1 MNKRKIIVVLMM
13 AVALGI
19 AGMLIYYLEMQNAG
33 TETTSGIV
41 DDGNKENVDE
51 IMFEGKKYRYDY
63 GLRNVLFLGIDNEE
77 PFEKKEAGQGGQSDT
92 ILLFCM
98 NPSKKTI
105 QMIEIPRDT
114 MTKIKVYD
122 KEGDFLAEDTAQI
135 ALQYAYGDG
144 EERSCRLMEEAV
156 SYLMYDI
163 PINAYVALNMDGIE
177 EIVDGIGG
185 VEVDGKLLNGKEA
198 QNFVQ
203 ARDKEAT
210 GSNLERMKNQK
221 AFILAF
227 FEKLKDSGA
236 EDKSIYKTLFDTAKD
251 QLITN
256 ISTKETEKFAEY
268 ELLEESQVIPGE
280 MKAGEDHD
288 EFYTDNK
295 ELQKIIINMF
305 YKVVEM

>member
-1 MNKRKIIVVLMM
+1 MNKRKIIAALM
-13 AVALGI
+13 AVVALCI
-19 AGMLIYYLEMQNAG
+19 AGMLIYYLGMQN
-33 TETTSGIV
+33 SGMQTLSEIV
-41 DDGNKENVDE
+41 EDGNKDNVDE

-63 GLRNVLFLGIDNEE
+63 SLRNVLFLGIDNEE
-77 PFEKKEAGQGGQSDT
+77 PFEKKQAGQGGQSDT
-92 ILLFCM
+92 ILLFSM
-98 NPSKKTI
+98 NPSEKTI
-105 QMIEIPRDT
+105 RMIEIPRDT
-114 MTKIKVYD
+114 MTRIKVYD
-122 KEGDFLAEDTAQI
+122 KDGDFLTEDTAQI

-144 EERSCRLMEEAV
+144 EERSCRLAEEAV

-163 PINAYVALNMDGIE
+163 PVNAYVALNMDGIE
-177 EIVDGIGG
+177 EIVEGIGG

-203 ARDKEAT
+203 AREKEVT

-227 FEKLKDSGA
+227 FKKLRESGA
-236 EDKSIYKTLFDTAKD
+236 EDNSIYKKLFNSAKD

-256 ISTKETEKFAEY
+256 ISTREMEKFAEY

-280 MKAGEDHD
+280 MKAGREHD

-295 ELQKIIINMF
+295 ELQKIIINLF
-305 YKVVEM
+305 YKEV